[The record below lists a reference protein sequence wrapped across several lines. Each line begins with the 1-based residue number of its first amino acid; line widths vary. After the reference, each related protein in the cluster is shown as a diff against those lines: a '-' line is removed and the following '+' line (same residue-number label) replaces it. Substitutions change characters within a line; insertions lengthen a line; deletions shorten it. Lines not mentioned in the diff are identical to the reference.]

1 MIMTLECISIRG
13 KNYLT
18 TSSFIVF
25 NENEAINLNLSS
37 IIDINTIVSLRSL
50 LGMNMIDFNTM
61 VDIFKYSAKSVKYA
75 IVISFNNLSSTMKVN
90 YLESS

>member
-1 MIMTLECISIRG
+1 MTLECISIRG

-25 NENEAINLNLSS
+25 NENEAINLNFSS

-61 VDIFKYSAKSVKYA
+61 VDIFKYSAKSVKYT

>member
-25 NENEAINLNLSS
+25 NENQAINIKLSS

-61 VDIFKYSAKSVKYA
+61 VDIFKYSAKSVKYP